1 MSYNG
6 LNTPVH
12 VFLLGIYSWHA
23 VQYVIYSVTG
33 PISPLHYEAEVSA
46 LDTACTAHGIAT

>member
-46 LDTACTAHGIAT
+46 LDTACTARGTAT